1 MTRQEFEQQLLSLSL
16 SDKAEI
22 VQSLTK
28 TLSMGGKGI
37 TKTPGVCGGKACI
50 AGTRIA
56 VWLLVE
62 AQQLGIREAQLLQD
76 YPHITAA
83 DLVNAW
89 AYAEAHPEEIA
100 AAILANNEA
109 A

>member
-1 MTRQEFEQQLLSLSL
+1 MTRSEIEHQFLTLSL

-28 TLSMGGKGI
+28 TLTMSGKGI
-37 TKTPGVCGGKACI
+37 TKTPGVCGGEACI

-62 AQQLGIREAQLLQD
+62 AQQLGISEAQLLQD

-89 AYAEAHPEEIA
+89 AYADAYPEEIA
-100 AAILANNEA
+100 VAIRANNEVV
-109 A
+109 

>member
-1 MTRQEFEQQLLSLSL
+1 MTRQELEDQLFNLSLA
-16 SDKAEI
+16 DKAEI
-22 VQSLTK
+22 IQSLTK
-28 TLSMGGKGI
+28 NLSTSGKGI
-37 TKTPGVCGGKACI
+37 TKKSGVCGGEACI

-62 AQQLGIREAQLLQD
+62 AQQLGIRESQLLQD

-89 AYAEAHPEEIA
+89 AYNDAHLEEIA
-100 AAILANNEA
+100 AAIRANNEVA
-109 A
+109 

>member
-1 MTRQEFEQQLLSLSL
+1 MTRQEIEEQLLGLSL
-16 SDKAEI
+16 ADKAEI
-22 VQSLTK
+22 IQSLTK
-28 TLSMGGKGI
+28 NLSTSGRGI
-37 TKTPGVCGGKACI
+37 TKTPGVCGGEACI

-56 VWLLVE
+56 VWLLAE
-62 AQQLGIREAQLLQD
+62 AQQLGINEAQLLQD

-89 AYAEAHPEEIA
+89 AYADAHPEEIT
-100 AAILANNEA
+100 AAIRANNEA

>member
-1 MTRQEFEQQLLSLSL
+1 MTLQELEHQLLSLSA
-16 SDKAEI
+16 SDKAKIIEN
-22 VQSLTK
+22 LTK
-28 TLSMGGKGI
+28 TLSKSGKGI

-62 AQQLGIREAQLLQD
+62 AQQLGISEAELLQD
-76 YPHITAA
+76 YPHISAA

-89 AYAEAHPEEIA
+89 AYADAHPEEIA
-100 AAILANNEA
+100 ATIRANNEVV
-109 A
+109 

>member
-1 MTRQEFEQQLLSLSL
+1 MTRQELEHQLLTLSL

-22 VQSLTK
+22 LHSLTK
-28 TLSMGGKGI
+28 TLSTGGKGI
-37 TKTPGVCGGKACI
+37 TKAPGVCGGEACI
-50 AGTRIA
+50 TGTRIA

-62 AQQLGIREAQLLQD
+62 AQQLGISESQLLQD

-89 AYAEAHPEEIA
+89 AYADAYPEEIT
-100 AAILANNEA
+100 AAIRINNEVA
-109 A
+109 

>member
-1 MTRQEFEQQLLSLSL
+1 MTRQELEQQLLSLSL

-28 TLSMGGKGI
+28 TPSMGGKGI
-37 TKTPGVCGGKACI
+37 TKTPGVCGGEACI

-100 AAILANNEA
+100 GAILANNEVA
-109 A
+109 